1 MDVYEQARRLSHI
14 LTDIDSRATTSAND
28 REVYELLNQYGE
40 EFDVDLDLVDM
51 SSPRMSHYR
60 WVIPLRNHTGI
71 AVVAHSSDLCDW
83 KVFEGPDI
91 PAEIANEIKRCAK
104 RKQQTA

>member
-14 LTDIDSRATTSAND
+14 LTGIDARMTAGTND
-28 REVYELLNQYGE
+28 REVYELLYQYGE
-40 EFDVDLDLVDM
+40 EFDADLDLVDM
-51 SSPRMSHYR
+51 SSTYLSHYR

-71 AVVAHSSDLCDW
+71 AVVACSSDSSGW
-83 KVFEGPDI
+83 RVYEGPEI
-91 PAEIANEIKRCAK
+91 PTEIANEIKRCVK